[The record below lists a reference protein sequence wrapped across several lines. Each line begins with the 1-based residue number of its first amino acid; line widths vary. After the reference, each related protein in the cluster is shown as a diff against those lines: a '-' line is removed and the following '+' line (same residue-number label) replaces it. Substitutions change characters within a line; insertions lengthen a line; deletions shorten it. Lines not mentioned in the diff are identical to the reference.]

1 MTCRTDAVSLC
12 ERRDPAI
19 VKKRTAIASA
29 ILLTTAVCS
38 VAALHEA
45 PRARA
50 DAVAYLID
58 VTVRPGYR
66 FGGAEDAIAYGRG
79 VCDKLGSGRHYSDLI
94 GDVETDIAASDDY
107 QASYLVT
114 AAVNELCPSLIWQL
128 RNSAA
133 HYRPAP

>member
-1 MTCRTDAVSLC
+1 MLC
-12 ERRDPAI
+12 EHHDPDI

-29 ILLTTAVCS
+29 ILLTTAVCGA
-38 VAALHEA
+38 VALDEA
-45 PRARA
+45 PRVRA

-66 FGGAEDAIAYGRG
+66 FADAEDALAYGRG
-79 VCDKLGSGRHYSDLI
+79 VCDKLGNGRHYSDLI
-94 GDVETDIAASDDY
+94 GDVETDFATSDDY

-133 HYRPAP
+133 HYRLAP